1 MIELEQKEKD
11 EIYNTYINGG
21 GVIGC
26 VHKFHHS
33 AKLIKRVLSEYG
45 IIVSKTRENE
55 YSNKKPDGYWNNK
68 ERCEEVA
75 KTCRNRSEFSKK
87 YLSAYLYS
95 KNNGWLNDF
104 DKYFN
109 KIPLFID
116 YNKKI
121 HLIYVYEIKSEH
133 AAYIGRTTNLKRRDT
148 SHRKDFDTL
157 HNFCLEHNT
166 IIPYPL
172 VLESKLNAEES
183 QDRENY
189 WVNEYLNNGWNI
201 INKAKTGKG
210 SSSLGATNRKWT
222 YDTCAIAASECS
234 SKSEYRK
241 KYPTASRVSI
251 QNKWLN
257 DFFDN
262 IKKPDGYYLIF
273 NNCLEE
279 CKKFNSIKELRNKYP
294 FLYHTILKNKWV
306 EMIKMVLKW

>member
-166 IIPYPL
+166 SIPYPL
-172 VLESKLNAEES
+172 V
-183 QDRENY
+183 
-189 WVNEYLNNGWNI
+189 
-201 INKAKTGKG
+201 
-210 SSSLGATNRKWT
+210 
-222 YDTCAIAASECS
+222 
-234 SKSEYRK
+234 
-241 KYPTASRVSI
+241 
-251 QNKWLN
+251 
-257 DFFDN
+257 
-262 IKKPDGYYLIF
+262 
-273 NNCLEE
+273 
-279 CKKFNSIKELRNKYP
+279 
-294 FLYHTILKNKWV
+294 
-306 EMIKMVLKW
+306 